1 MQVLMSAA
9 CARMSP
15 HQLLLEKP
23 RDQPRFLGGAL
34 ALACLP
40 SSAIANESMANSP
53 REWFDRWFT
62 AFNGSRLADYAK
74 FVHAHIPS
82 LVPFLDDDLG
92 LREASGGFSL
102 LRSEQT
108 APNEITAWVRDRHWD
123 RFSKVVMMIGDGRI
137 DDLTFSGAPTPADL
151 HVQRLSEGSALDALH
166 RKLHVESAKGRFS
179 GVVLVARGRE
189 VLFQE
194 AYGAQSIQ
202 PEHRTTIRTRFCIG
216 SMGKMFTA
224 VAVLQLVQQGRLKL
238 TDTLATLLPAHPDTA
253 LARQVTVE
261 QLLTHSGGT
270 GDFFGTEYEKRRA
283 ELNTPSDYIR
293 IFGAR
298 EPIFPPGSRW
308 GYSNFGFM
316 LLGAI
321 VEQVTGTPWEACLN
335 ERVFR
340 VAGMI
345 STSASASPSDTAS
358 PCTGARATGLRTLPY
373 YAGSPAG
380 GGYSTSDD
388 LHRFGVALTEGRLLD
403 AAHLALL
410 TQPRIPAGTAS
421 WSLGLRVATRNGATW
436 FGHGGAAPGVNADF
450 AIYAG
455 TGYRTVVLSNRGH
468 PSAVNVADYIGA
480 RLPKGA

>member
-1 MQVLMSAA
+1 
-9 CARMSP
+9 
-15 HQLLLEKP
+15 
-23 RDQPRFLGGAL
+23 
-34 ALACLP
+34 
-40 SSAIANESMANSP
+40 MANSP

-108 APNEITAWVRDRHWD
+108 APNEITAWVRDRYWD
-123 RFSKVVMMIGDGRI
+123 RFSKVVMTIGDGRI
-137 DDLTFSGAPTPADL
+137 DDLVFSGAPTPNDFR
-151 HVQRLSEGSALDALH
+151 VQRLSEGDALDALH

-179 GVVLVARGRE
+179 GVVLVARGHE

-202 PEHRTTIRTRFCIG
+202 PEHRTTISTRFCIG

-224 VAVLQLVQQGRLKL
+224 VAILQLVQQGHLKL
-238 TDTLATLLPAHPDTA
+238 ADTVATLLPAYPNAA

-261 QLLTHSGGT
+261 HLLTHSGGT
-270 GDFFGTEYEKRRA
+270 GDFFGPEYEKHKA
-283 ELNTPSDYIR
+283 ELKTPFDYIR

-298 EPIFPPGSRW
+298 EPAFTPGSRW
-308 GYSNFGFM
+308 GYSNFGFI

-321 VEQVTGTPWEACLN
+321 VERVTGSPWEACLD

-340 VAGMI
+340 VAGMT
-345 STSASASPSDTAS
+345 STSASASQSDTAS
-358 PCTGARATGLRTLPY
+358 PCTGAGATGLRALPY
-373 YAGSPAG
+373 YVGSPAG

-388 LHRFGVALTEGRLLD
+388 LHCFGVALTEGRLLD
-403 AAHLALL
+403 ATHLALF
-410 TQPRIPAGTAS
+410 TQPRIPAGTAN
-421 WSLGLRVATRNGATW
+421 WSLGLRVTTRNGATW
-436 FGHGGAAPGVNADF
+436 FGHGGGAPGVNADF
-450 AIYAG
+450 AIYPAAD
-455 TGYRTVVLSNRGH
+455 YRTVVLSNRGH